1 MLAFR
6 LFSDEQNNIA
16 HVFGCRLASST
27 PCPTMPPEPTITIFM
42 RYLLPKLCLPASC
55 QEARLVSI

>member
-16 HVFGCRLASST
+16 HVFGCQACQQHTL
-27 PCPTMPPEPTITIFM
+27 PTMPPEPTITIFM